1 MYEKKVL
8 EKWLKQIKSGE
19 LNPDVIGLG
28 KDKDKAIEK
37 IRSQLEKV
45 TTNKTVITIKQK
57 N

>member
-19 LNPDVIGLG
+19 LNPDAIGLG

-37 IRSQLEKV
+37 IRNEL
-45 TTNKTVITIKQK
+45 NKIASNKPIITVKQK
-57 N
+57 